1 MRILVLVDGLHTREV
16 LETLAG
22 LVRLGDAGVLLAYVR
37 SASSRAGLEMVSRR
51 PGHGR
56 LPPHRRAQVIEAEEA
71 GGAEA
76 LAEAERL
83 ARDHAASVE
92 ALQIEGDAGR
102 AICELAAR
110 RDIDL
115 VVVRAG
121 GRDRPPMGPASLG
134 PTARFIADHC
144 TSPVLLLRPRPPQRA
159 QLR

>member
-1 MRILVLVDGLHTREV
+1 MRILVLVDGLHTDEL
-16 LETLAG
+16 LEMLAG
-22 LVRLGDAGVLLAYVR
+22 LVRLGDADVLLAYVR

-56 LPPHRRAQVIEAEEA
+56 LPPHRRAQVIESEEA

-83 ARDHAASVE
+83 MRDHAASIDV
-92 ALQIEGDAGR
+92 LQVEGDAGR
-102 AICELAAR
+102 AICQLAAR

-121 GRDRPPMGPASLG
+121 GRDRPALGPASLG

-144 TSPVLLLRPRPPQRA
+144 TAPVLLLRPVPHRHR
-159 QLR
+159 

>member
-1 MRILVLVDGLHTREV
+1 MRVLVLVDGLHTTEL
-16 LETLAG
+16 LEMLAG
-22 LVRLGDAGVLLAYVR
+22 LVRLGDADVLLVYVR

-56 LPPHRRAQVIEAEEA
+56 LPPHRRAEVMEAEEA

-83 ARDHAASVE
+83 MRDHAASVE
-92 ALQIEGDAGR
+92 SVQIEGDAGR
-102 AICELAAR
+102 AICEVATR

-121 GRDRPPMGPASLG
+121 GRDRPALGPGSLG

-144 TSPVLLLRPRPPQRA
+144 TSPVLLLRPVPHRHR
-159 QLR
+159 